1 VVAPAAASTI
11 ACLRDLRAAAVR
23 LEEIANR
30 TGGGRLAAEAAKVD
44 SILAQVRERWPRKL
58 IVKGICRAEDAQRA
72 VALGCDAIVVSNH
85 GGRQLDGAQA
95 TLDALP
101 EVVAAVAGRI
111 PVLLDGGIRR
121 GVDAAKALALG
132 ASAVLLG
139 RATLFGVAAGG
150 AAGALRAL
158 DLLKDEFLRT
168 QQLCGAPHPGALS
181 ADLIR
186 TP

>member
-1 VVAPAAASTI
+1 
-11 ACLRDLRAAAVR
+11 
-23 LEEIANR
+23 
-30 TGGGRLAAEAAKVD
+30 
-44 SILAQVRERWPRKL
+44 
-58 IVKGICRAEDAQRA
+58 
-72 VALGCDAIVVSNH
+72 
-85 GGRQLDGAQA
+85 
-95 TLDALP
+95 
-101 EVVAAVAGRI
+101 
-111 PVLLDGGIRR
+111 VLLDGGIRR